1 MWLTCLMA
9 ILILVGQL
17 IYVCIYVSRDI
28 YIYIYTQ
35 CNLCIKKQQQQKED
49 RGDRSLFMQGVRAV
63 KYKKYK
69 LVLVL
74 MRGRSYTDFPSHFP
88 LSLHRWAD
96 SFLH

>member
-17 IYVCIYVSRDI
+17 IYVCIYVSHDI

-49 RGDRSLFMQGVRAV
+49 R
-63 KYKKYK
+63 
-69 LVLVL
+69 
-74 MRGRSYTDFPSHFP
+74 RG
-88 LSLHRWAD
+88 
-96 SFLH
+96 

>member
-49 RGDRSLFMQGVRAV
+49 R
-63 KYKKYK
+63 
-69 LVLVL
+69 
-74 MRGRSYTDFPSHFP
+74 RG
-88 LSLHRWAD
+88 
-96 SFLH
+96 